1 MKKVYKLKR
10 KFVYVTNRQNDSN
23 LDVVKR
29 RQISLK
35 NDFSDASNDSLS
47 EEDRSSTHSNSSS
60 IEENLLNMFDCEPLN
75 RMTVSNASLL
85 QGGKENSGL
94 SAEDEAT
101 TAIHDYSKCK
111 KTSSDLWPSVKLKQT
126 VDVDDIEHIKRE
138 NNKGIQDSEKLLLDA
153 EASMLVDSAFHEMDP
168 NLRVRSVS
176 TDPKEQQLK
185 KLAVRTKYEELYN
198 IPRVLYL
205 TELVVKIQPLLLI
218 VRDMY
223 KGVVDSYYKFE
234 ATSVAKISQKAFLSM
249 EEFRSLNIKK
259 FLAGYYGLK
268 RQLRV
273 GEEILKHYK
282 SFLLKRQGDTMKWW
296 GVTDFANYVL
306 APEVLTSLC
315 IQEMKLGNDIYH
327 KETREQAYE
336 ILDKTGQFGLVVADS
351 DPLESWEIVMEEERL
366 RELGLN
372 PQIHLRAKLH
382 EKD

>member
-10 KFVYVTNRQNDSN
+10 KFVYVTNRQDDGN

-29 RQISLK
+29 RQMSLK
-35 NDFSDASNDSLS
+35 NDSFDASNDSLS
-47 EEDRSSTHSNSSS
+47 EGDRGSTHSNSSS
-60 IEENLLNMFDCEPLN
+60 IEKSFLDLLDCEPLN
-75 RMTVSNASLL
+75 RMAVSTSSLL
-85 QGGKENSGL
+85 QGEKENSDL
-94 SAEDEAT
+94 SAEDETT
-101 TAIHDYSKCK
+101 TAIDSYTRCK
-111 KTSSDLWPSVKLKQT
+111 KTSSDLWPSVRLKQT
-126 VDVDDIEHIKRE
+126 VDVDDIELIKRE
-138 NNKGIQDSEKLLLDA
+138 NDKGIQHSEKLLLDA
-153 EASMLVDSAFHEMDP
+153 EASMLVDSAFYEMDP
-168 NLRVRSVS
+168 NLRLQSVS

-185 KLAVRTKYEELYN
+185 KLVVRTKYEELYN

-205 TELVVKIQPLLLI
+205 TELIVKIQPLLPI
-218 VRDMY
+218 IRDMY

-234 ATSVAKISQKAFLSM
+234 ATSAAKMSQKAFLSIK
-249 EEFRSLNIKK
+249 EFRSLNIKK

-336 ILDKTGQFGLVVADS
+336 IFDKTGQFGLVVADN

-372 PQIHLRAKLH
+372 PEIYLKAKLNGQ
-382 EKD
+382 E